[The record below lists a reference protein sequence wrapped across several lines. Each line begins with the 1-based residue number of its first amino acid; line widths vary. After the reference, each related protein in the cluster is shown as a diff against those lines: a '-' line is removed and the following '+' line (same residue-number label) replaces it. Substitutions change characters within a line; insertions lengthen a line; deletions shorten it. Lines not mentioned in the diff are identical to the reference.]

1 MLSIIR
7 ININLLSHTPAEA
20 QRRRIADTE
29 RGRSKDG
36 DNEPTASDRATTA
49 ASDDTLT
56 VLLQQFNQNESL

>member
-7 ININLLSHTPAEA
+7 ISINLLSHTPAEA
-20 QRRRIADTE
+20 QRRTVDTE

-56 VLLQQFNQNESL
+56 VLLQQFNQNETL